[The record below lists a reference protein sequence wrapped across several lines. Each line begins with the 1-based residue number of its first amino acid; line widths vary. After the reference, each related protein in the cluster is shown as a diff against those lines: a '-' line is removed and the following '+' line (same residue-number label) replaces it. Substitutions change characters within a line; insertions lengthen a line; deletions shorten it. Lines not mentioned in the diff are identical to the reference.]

1 MVSAFDLLKPNFRM
15 PYFVFSV
22 SVKNKKSNLETRIS
36 TFSVTIKRKVKYR
49 NKDTIFFTV
58 FLNFL
63 TF

>member
-36 TFSVTIKRKVKYR
+36 TFSVTIKRKSE
-49 NKDTIFFTV
+49 I
-58 FLNFL
+58 
-63 TF
+63 